1 MASLMIPLAV
11 ARANTDVGV
20 GAMTQ
25 MIKAVINKYGSG
37 ASVQFIRLN
46 GGHNI
51 FHISIPKGKDF
62 SALLSA
68 IGPANNDFLQ
78 CDKFVVY
85 KWIPKAPTPTT
96 EKAPVDISR
105 IGYRNMSSTWGA
117 PLDPS
122 IQVLK
127 LKKRAVA

>member
-1 MASLMIPLAV
+1 MASIMIPLAV

-25 MIKAVINKYGSG
+25 MIKAVVNKYGSG

-68 IGPANNDFLQ
+68 IGPANNDYLQ
-78 CDKFVVY
+78 LDNFVVY
-85 KWIPKAPTPTT
+85 KWIPKAPKSI
-96 EKAPVDISR
+96 EKAPVDIAR
-105 IGYRNMSSTWGA
+105 VGYTKLSSTWCT

-122 IQVLK
+122 IQVLR

>member
-1 MASLMIPLAV
+1 MSSPMIPLAV

-25 MIKAVINKYGSG
+25 MIKAVVNKYGSG

-85 KWIPKAPTPTT
+85 KWIQKSLKSS
-96 EKAPVDISR
+96 EKAPVDIAR
-105 IGYRNMSSTWGA
+105 VGYTKLSSTWCT
-117 PLDPS
+117 PLNPS
-122 IQVLK
+122 IQVLTF
-127 LKKRAVA
+127 KKRAV

>member
-1 MASLMIPLAV
+1 MIPLAV

-25 MIKAVINKYGSG
+25 MIKAVVNKYGSG

-51 FHISIPKGKDF
+51 FHISIPRTKDF
-62 SALLSA
+62 SNLMNA

-78 CDKFVVY
+78 CDMFVVY
-85 KWIPKAPTPTT
+85 KWIQKPTKLTD
-96 EKAPVDISR
+96 KAPVDIAR
-105 IGYRNMSSTWGA
+105 VGYTKLSSTWCT

-122 IQVLK
+122 IQVLR